1 MTELVYGANVP
12 YGSPDYTYGGEGFS
26 YTPDPLSPLFSSPA
40 PEVLLEGWPLELI
53 DLGLTLDSTPA
64 RSDDSSGSV
73 GEVSFTGT
81 MPFNP
86 DHPLNEY
93 GVKWSRRKSYEG
105 VIGRYRFQGEV
116 SDFSLSEDRSNVFFQ
131 ATLRTVDLN
140 TFNARMGPFQGDLGN
155 YAKQFET
162 DRLLIT
168 VDPDI
173 ANQQILAP
181 GWEGETWYWFKMF
194 CAAYGLDA
202 ILDGNTLH
210 LSPFRSDAVWAD
222 GFHDTGVTYQSQSG
236 NDAQAVEVYSYNG
249 SWVSHRLV
257 YPTGGWNEDV
267 DVLTVNAGE
276 VEEYD
281 LEVDGSLESIET
293 PIMTTFVSRSDNSI
307 SQYTVVADDGFPVQ
321 PAMWA
326 DRGGNVEVS
335 LNEDSKSIKVRF
347 TGAHN
352 IPRSDGT
359 YSETFA
365 IALASDTSG
374 HQYSTLRI
382 RGTGIIYDKTKL
394 RIATG
399 VPEEQTGTEVGVTID
414 NPFLIKPNMAYE
426 AAVATSAAYQGY
438 ALSGTSEAAN
448 PDGFRP
454 GDIKRY
460 FEEEG
465 LVFRTRSVQVTPFGE
480 TFTVELD
487 TRIKDIPAPS
497 GVTVGDFD
505 AHNSGLTVMDTML
518 RGKGMMPNGN

>member
-1 MTELVYGANVP
+1 MTAITYGANAP
-12 YGSPDYTYGGEGFS
+12 YGSPDYTYGGAGFD
-26 YTPDPLSPLFSSPA
+26 YIPDPLELLFSSPA
-40 PEVLLEGWPLELI
+40 PEIFIGGWPLELI
-53 DLGLTLDSTPA
+53 DIGLTLDTTPA

-73 GEVSFTGT
+73 GEVTFVCT

-86 DHPLNEY
+86 NHPLNKY
-93 GVKWSRRKSYEG
+93 GVKWTRRKEYEGRVGRYTFEG
-105 VIGRYRFQGEV
+105 VI
-116 SDFSLSEDRSNVFFQ
+116 SDFTTSEDRHIITFQ
-131 ATLRTVDLN
+131 AALRTVDLN
-140 TFNARMGPFQGDLGN
+140 TFNARMGPFQGTLGN
-155 YAKQFET
+155 YVKQFET
-162 DRLLIT
+162 PRLTIT
-168 VDPDI
+168 TDPSI

-210 LSPFRSDAVWAD
+210 VSPFRTDAVWAD
-222 GFHDTGVTYQSQSG
+222 EFHDTGVTYQSQSG

-281 LEVDGSLESIET
+281 LEVDGSLVSIENPT
-293 PIMTTFVSRSDNSI
+293 MTTFVGRSDNST

-335 LNEDSKSIKVRF
+335 LNEDSKSIKVKF
-347 TGAHN
+347 TGAQN

-382 RGTGIIYDKTKL
+382 RGTGIIYDKSKL
-394 RIATG
+394 TVATG

-414 NPFLIKPNMAYE
+414 NPFLITPNMAYE

-438 ALSGTSEAAN
+438 ALTGTTNAAN

-454 GDIKRY
+454 RDLKRF

-465 LVFRTRSVQVTPFGE
+465 LIFRTRSVNVTPGGE
-480 TFTVELD
+480 THTVELD
-487 TRIKDIPAPS
+487 TRIRDLPPPP
-497 GVTVGDFD
+497 GLTVGQFD
-505 AHNSGLTVMDTML
+505 AYNAGLTVMETML
-518 RGKGMMPNGN
+518 RGKGMMP